1 MQFEPTAFVKMKYYT
16 CIFIRTT
23 GEIESGALINDE

>member
-1 MQFEPTAFVKMKYYT
+1 MQFEPTAFVKIKFYT

-23 GEIESGALINDE
+23 GENWGWCFN